1 MHRGAVVCRQGGT
14 HDMKVCHYS
23 PCSGRVSRAR
33 SALEG
38 MRNSAR
44 RCLSGSWAVRYS
56 AYSLLSWGASAP
68 PMVVLDSAIV
78 SVRMVVVGTCGE
90 AG

>member
-1 MHRGAVVCRQGGT
+1 
-14 HDMKVCHYS
+14 MKVCYYS

-44 RCLSGSWAVRYS
+44 RCLSGSWVVRYS
-56 AYSLLSWGASAP
+56 AYSLLSWGASAVAWPP

-78 SVRMVVVGTCGE
+78 SVRMVVVGTCVE